1 MRIKQGPTCNLR
13 MQGVDNPFIP
23 YINDLI
29 AQNPGTI
36 SPAQGT
42 AFYPPAAAAIQKRA
56 LNIKALS
63 NISYLTVIA

>member
-1 MRIKQGPTCNLR
+1 MRIKQGQTCNLR
-13 MQGVDNPFIP
+13 MQGIDNPLIP
-23 YINDLI
+23 YINDLV

-36 SPAQGT
+36 APAQGT
-42 AFYPPAAAAIQKRA
+42 AFYPPPPAAIQTRD